1 MGPATPGG
9 MIFPKS
15 SWSEEGV
22 NGQIVPSRPGKCTNI
37 PIEGNLQMTKTCWAV
52 GPIFAGGNQLSVE
65 RPGVSSSYVSGRDS
79 SQCSPCQNIPE
90 DLCQWCDKI
99 RGTI

>member
-22 NGQIVPSRPGKCTNI
+22 NGQIVPSRPGECTNI
-37 PIEGNLQMTKTCWAV
+37 PTEGNLQMTKTCWAV
-52 GPIFAGGNQLSVE
+52 GPIFAGGNQLS
-65 RPGVSSSYVSGRDS
+65 
-79 SQCSPCQNIPE
+79 E

-99 RGTI
+99 RGTIRDFER